1 MKRTDT
7 ASRIIMASREAIYQA
22 HIDPTAIA
30 AWRPPKG
37 MTCRIYEFDPQEGG
51 TYRMA
56 FVYPET
62 EQTKGKTSEHE
73 DVFTGRF
80 LEVIPNKRIVEVVQ
94 FESDDPAFAGEMT
107 ISTTFTQVASGT
119 EVSVKAENV
128 PTGIKREDHQ
138 MGMDSSLQNLAE
150 FTE

>member
-7 ASRIIMASREAIYQA
+7 ASRIIMASPETLYQA
-22 HIDPTAIA
+22 HLDPTAIA

-37 MTCRIYEFDPQEGG
+37 MSCRIYAFNPQEGG

-56 FVYPET
+56 FIYDDK
-62 EQTKGKTSEHE
+62 EQAHGKTTEHE

-80 LEVIPNKRIVEVVQ
+80 LELIPNKKIVEVVS
-94 FESDDPAFAGEMT
+94 FESADPAFAGE
-107 ISTTFTQVASGT
+107 IKFSTTFTAVASGT
-119 EVSVKAENV
+119 EVDVIAENV
-128 PTGIKREDHQ
+128 PPGIKREDHQ
-138 MGMDSSLQNLAE
+138 AGMDSSLQNLAE